1 MWYAS
6 KLKCIVHKGRPI
18 FIVLAAR
25 VSADFFF
32 YLHEIKNKL
41 PEVIFVGFF
50 VVLFCL
56 LVDKL
61 KPEL

>member
-25 VSADFFF
+25 VSADFF

-41 PEVIFVGFF
+41 PEVIFVGVFLLFYF
-50 VVLFCL
+50 VYWSTS
-56 LVDKL
+56 
-61 KPEL
+61 